1 MKASARHSNTD
12 FVMFL
17 RAIAINAL
25 AAAVVF
31 LAYRGGWIA
40 AVIDADTVYISRI
53 IASMALL
60 GLGLVLIRVFKISSE
75 LNVARGY
82 HWLIK
87 DGVSRQ
93 SADSWLESTSSRVA
107 EFVGAYRRATPS
119 DKPILVDQFKLSM
132 ASKNALIG
140 ALEEWLIILGLVG
153 TVVGMR
159 LAVGTIDP
167 EAFRDI
173 NLLIPILKSVLGD
186 FFIAFDTTIVGAC
199 TALLLDVNLKWVL
212 RPGTVQLTGE
222 AVEIGVLYG

>member
-1 MKASARHSNTD
+1 MSVSARHNNTD

-31 LAYRGGWIA
+31 LAYRGGWIK

-53 IASMALL
+53 IAGTALL
-60 GLGLVLIRVFKISSE
+60 GLGLVLVRIFKISRE
-75 LNVARGY
+75 LNVARKY
-82 HWLIK
+82 HKLVK
-87 DGVSRQ
+87 GESGKYR
-93 SADSWLESTSSRVA
+93 ADFWLESSDSRVS
-107 EFVGAYRRATPS
+107 EFVNAYRRATPS

-140 ALEEWLIILGLVG
+140 ALEEWLVILGLVG

-159 LAVGTIDP
+159 LAVGAIDP

-173 NLLIPILKSVLGD
+173 NLLIPILKNILGD

>member
-1 MKASARHSNTD
+1 MSAPTRHGNTD

-25 AAAVVF
+25 VAAVVF
-31 LAYRGGWIA
+31 LAYREGWIA

-53 IASMALL
+53 IASLALL
-60 GLGLVLIRVFKISSE
+60 GLVLVLVRTFKISRE
-75 LNVARGY
+75 LNIARKY
-82 HWLIK
+82 HELIK
-87 DGVSRQ
+87 GKTGRDG
-93 SADSWLESTSSRVA
+93 ADLWLKSINSRVA
-107 EFVGAYRRATPS
+107 EFIGAYRCANSS

-140 ALEEWLIILGLVG
+140 ALEEWLVILGLIG

-159 LAVGTIDP
+159 LATGTIDP

-173 NLLIPILKSVLGD
+173 NLLIPLLKEVLGD
-186 FFIAFDTTIVGAC
+186 FYIAFDTTIVGAC
-199 TALLLDVNLKWVL
+199 TALLIDVNLKWVL
-212 RPGTVQLTGE
+212 RPGTVQLTSE

>member
-1 MKASARHSNTD
+1 MKTSARHSNTD

-31 LAYRGGWIA
+31 LAYRGGWIS

-60 GLGLVLIRVFKISSE
+60 GLGLVLIRVFKISHE
-75 LNVARGY
+75 LNVARKY
-82 HWLIK
+82 HKLVK
-87 DGVSRQ
+87 GDGRQ
-93 SADSWLESTSSRVA
+93 EADSWLGSTNSRVA
-107 EFVGAYRRATPS
+107 EFVGAYRRADSS

-132 ASKNALIG
+132 TSKNALVG

-173 NLLIPILKSVLGD
+173 NLLIPILKNVLGD

>member
-1 MKASARHSNTD
+1 MSASTRHSNTD

-17 RAIAINAL
+17 RAVAINAL

-31 LAYRGGWIA
+31 LAYRGGWIQ
-40 AVIDADTVYISRI
+40 AVIDADAVYISRI
-53 IASMALL
+53 IASMAIL
-60 GLGLVLIRVFKISSE
+60 GLGLVLVRVFKISRE
-75 LNVARGY
+75 LNVARKY
-82 HWLIK
+82 HKLAK
-87 DGVSRQ
+87 GEVGRQ
-93 SADSWLESTSSRVA
+93 GADSWLESSNSRVA
-107 EFVGAYRRATPS
+107 EFIGAYRRATSS

-140 ALEEWLIILGLVG
+140 ALEEWLVILGLVG

-159 LAVGTIDP
+159 LAVGAIDP

-173 NLLIPILKSVLGD
+173 NLLIPILKNILGD

-199 TALLLDVNLKWVL
+199 TALLLDINLKWVL
-212 RPGTVQLTGE
+212 RPGTVQLAGE

>member
-1 MKASARHSNTD
+1 MSASARSNNTD

-17 RAIAINAL
+17 RALAINAL
-25 AAAVVF
+25 AASVVF
-31 LAYRGGWIA
+31 LAYRGGWIS

-60 GLGLVLIRVFKISSE
+60 GLGLVLIRVFKISRE
-75 LNVARGY
+75 LNVARKY
-82 HWLIK
+82 HKLVKGEAGRQEADPWL
-87 DGVSRQ
+87 
-93 SADSWLESTSSRVA
+93 ASTNSRVA
-107 EFVGAYRRATPS
+107 EFVGAYRHADSS
-119 DKPILVDQFKLSM
+119 DKSVLVDQFKLSM

-140 ALEEWLIILGLVG
+140 ALEEWLVILGLVG

-159 LAVGTIDP
+159 LAVGAINP

-173 NLLIPILKSVLGD
+173 NLFTPLLKEILGD
-186 FFIAFDTTIVGAC
+186 FYIAFDTTIVGAC

>member
-1 MKASARHSNTD
+1 MKAPPRHSNTD

-31 LAYRGGWIA
+31 LAYRGGWIS

-60 GLGLVLIRVFKISSE
+60 GLGLVLIRVFKISHE
-75 LNVARGY
+75 LNVARKY
-82 HWLIK
+82 HKLVK
-87 DGVSRQ
+87 GKTGRQ
-93 SADSWLESTSSRVA
+93 EADLWLESTNSRVA
-107 EFVGAYRRATPS
+107 EFVSAYRRTDSS

-132 ASKNALIG
+132 ASKNALVG
-140 ALEEWLIILGLVG
+140 ALEEWLVILGLVG

-159 LAVGTIDP
+159 LAVGSIDP

-173 NLLIPILKSVLGD
+173 NLLIPILKNILGD

>member
-1 MKASARHSNTD
+1 MSVGVRHGNTD

-31 LAYRGGWIA
+31 LAYRGGWIK

-53 IASMALL
+53 IASLALL
-60 GLGLVLIRVFKISSE
+60 GLGLVLIRVFKISRE
-75 LNVARGY
+75 LNIARKY
-82 HWLIK
+82 HDLVK
-87 DGVSRQ
+87 GKAGRQ
-93 SADSWLESTSSRVA
+93 GADSWLESTNSRVA
-107 EFVGAYRRATPS
+107 EFIGAYRCATAS

-132 ASKNALIG
+132 ASKNALVG
-140 ALEEWLIILGLVG
+140 ALEEWLVILGLVG

-173 NLLIPILKSVLGD
+173 NLLIPILKNILGD

-212 RPGTVQLTGE
+212 RPGTVQLSVE